1 MISLELIMA
10 AAQIRAEIDLTVS
23 HGVSLFAL
31 VLLWARTRLAQGTRP
46 STQGCKTVTARV
58 ALGRGGWSGP
68 PPEPGALG
76 SQQEGGVICGLGPQ
90 EG

>member
-10 AAQIRAEIDLTVS
+10 AAQIRAEIDLTMS
-23 HGVSLFAL
+23 RGVSLFAL
-31 VLLWARTRLAQGTRP
+31 VLLWVRTRLAQGTRP
-46 STQGCKTVTARV
+46 STQGCKAVTAQV
-58 ALGRGGWSGP
+58 ALAGGWSGP

-76 SQQEGGVICGLGPQ
+76 PQQEGRVVCGLGPQ

>member
-10 AAQIRAEIDLTVS
+10 TAQIRAEIDLTMS
-23 HGVSLFAL
+23 HGVSLSAL
-31 VLLWARTRLAQGTRP
+31 VRLWARTRLAQGTCP
-46 STQGCKTVTARV
+46 SAQGCKAVTGQV
-58 ALGRGGWSGP
+58 ALAGGWSGP

-76 SQQEGGVICGLGPQ
+76 LQQEGVLICGLGPQ

>member
-23 HGVSLFAL
+23 HGASLFAL
-31 VLLWARTRLAQGTRP
+31 VLLWARMRLAQGTHL
-46 STQGCKTVTARV
+46 SAQGCKAVTGQV
-58 ALGRGGWSGP
+58 ALVGGWSGP

-76 SQQEGGVICGLGPQ
+76 TQQEGRMVCGLGPQ